1 MQDGEQPARLR
12 RQLVQ
17 AGAKHLVRQRI
28 GARDVGRR
36 HFDVFERGVSRPGAA
51 GHGPERPLMLVQKRD
66 DIDQGQVLLVV
77 AARAGAVVE
86 EGQFPG
92 VGIHHTQ
99 RTQQSLGVLVDLED
113 RVALVAGEHPFER
126 LAFAL
131 EPVDGLRPDHHDA
144 NPPQPITT
152 TMAFSFATSA
162 YDARW

>member
-1 MQDGEQPARLR
+1 MGLVNYGAENRVAGLEGLVERAPQHVVREPVRDGDVAGRDLDELDRLP
-12 RQLVQ
+12 
-17 AGAKHLVRQRI
+17 LVRHR
-28 GARDVGRR
+28 A
-36 HFDVFERGVSRPGAA
+36 
-51 GHGPERPLMLVQKRD
+51 HGPLILVHQRD
-66 DIDQGQVLLVV
+66 RADQRQILQVV
-77 AARAGAVVE
+77 APGAGAVVE